1 MIINMSLRERVI
13 ENLSIRRERIING
26 QLNCIPSP
34 FKRFSNDFIG
44 IEQSCYY
51 TITSFTKGGKSQ
63 FTSYTFIYKPLMFCY
78 FTKADIE
85 LKILYFPLE
94 ETPERIMQR
103 FISWLLFDFSKGK
116 IRISPR
122 DLRSTTSAV
131 SQEILDII
139 NSDEIQ
145 DILNYFET
153 HVIFPEEAANPTG
166 IYKFCKTYAEEHGIV
181 YTKEGKYKDDFGIT
195 QTRQVFDRYEQDN
208 PNEYRLVIID
218 TINLIDT
225 ERGLTLKQSMDKLS
239 EYCAK
244 YLRNRYHYSPI
255 VIQQQAFES
264 EGNEAFKLGRVRPS
278 VAGLGD
284 SKYTSRDSNVVLGLF
299 SPFRFALK
307 EYEGY
312 DISKFKDNIRFLEMI
327 VNRDGEMG
335 GLCPLF
341 FDGAVCRFE
350 ELPKPDDNAELNK
363 VYMYLQHIR
372 NSTAKTFFG
381 YGVTKQNNKCKF
393 INKFFNIFKLYFKNN
408 KQHGNSITHREECS

>member
-1 MIINMSLRERVI
+1 MGNDLSLRDRVVANLGER
-13 ENLSIRRERIING
+13 RQRILDG
-26 QLNCIPSP
+26 QLNCIPSS

-44 IEQSCYY
+44 IEQACYY
-51 TITSFTKGGKSQ
+51 TVTSFTKGGKSQ

-78 FTKADIE
+78 FTKADIDI
-85 LKILYFPLE
+85 KILYFPLE

-103 FISWLLFDFSKGK
+103 FISWLLFDFSQGK

-131 SQEILDII
+131 SQEILDVI
-139 NSDEIQ
+139 NTDEIQ
-145 DILNYFET
+145 DILKYFEE

-166 IYKFCKTYAEEHGIV
+166 IFKYCKTYAEEHGIV
-181 YTKEGKYKDDFGIT
+181 HNKKKSYKDEHGLLYEKD
-195 QTRQVFDRYEQDN
+195 VFDRYEQDN
-208 PNEYRLVIID
+208 PNEYRLIIID

-225 ERGLTLKQSMDKLS
+225 ERGMTLKQSMDKLS

-244 YLRNRYHYSPI
+244 YLRNRYHYSPV
-255 VIQQQAFES
+255 VIQQQAFDQ
-264 EGNEAFKLGRVRPS
+264 EGNEAFKIGRVRPS

-350 ELPKPDDNAELNK
+350 ELPRPDDKVNMDK
-363 VYMYLQHIR
+363 VYEYVKYLRGIG
-372 NSTAKTFFG
+372 NTSKTFFS
-381 YGVTKQNNKCKF
+381 YGIRKFNKGLHIKKLISKF
-393 INKFFNIFKLYFKNN
+393 AALFK
-408 KQHGNSITHREECS
+408 

>member
-1 MIINMSLRERVI
+1 MSTLRERVI
-13 ENLSIRRERIING
+13 ENLNARRQRILNG

-34 FKRFSNDFIG
+34 FKRFSEDFIG

-78 FTKADIE
+78 YTKADIDI
-85 LKILYFPLE
+85 KILYFPLE

-103 FISWLLFDFSKGK
+103 FISWLLFDFSKGD

-122 DLRSTTSAV
+122 DLRSTTKAV
-131 SQEILDII
+131 SQEILDIVE
-139 NSDEIQ
+139 SEEIQ
-145 DILNYFET
+145 DIVKYFEE
-153 HVIFPEEAANPTG
+153 HVIFPDEPCNPTG
-166 IYKFCKTYAEEHGIV
+166 IFKYCVRYAEEHGNT
-181 YTKEGKYKDDFGIT
+181 YYKTAQYKDEFGVI
-195 QTRQVFDRYEQDN
+195 QEKQVFDRYEQDN

-225 ERGLTLKQSMDKLS
+225 ERGMTLKQSMDKLS
-239 EYCAK
+239 EYLAK
-244 YLRNRYHYSPI
+244 YLRNRYHYSPV
-255 VIQQQAFES
+255 VIQQQAFDQ
-264 EGNEAFKLGRVRPS
+264 EGNEAFKIGRVRPS

-341 FDGAVCRFE
+341 FDGAVCQFT
-350 ELPKPDDNAELNK
+350 ELPRPDNKEEILKYYNYLNK
-363 VYMYLQHIR
+363 LR
-372 NSTAKTFFG
+372 DNNTSKSFFS
-381 YGVTKQNNKCKF
+381 YGIIKLDDRLHRWKIFHKF
-393 INKFFNIFKLYFKNN
+393 AALFK
-408 KQHGNSITHREECS
+408 

>member
-1 MIINMSLRERVI
+1 MSTLRERVI
-13 ENLSIRRERIING
+13 ENLNSRRQRVLDG

-34 FKRFSNDFIG
+34 FKRFSEDFIG

-78 FTKADIE
+78 YTKADIN

-103 FISWLLFDFSKGK
+103 FISWLLFDYSKGE

-122 DLRSTTSAV
+122 DLRSTTKAV
-131 SQEILDII
+131 SREILDII
-139 NSDEIQ
+139 ESEEVQ
-145 DILNYFET
+145 DIIKYFEE
-153 HVIFPEEAANPTG
+153 HIVFPDEPCNPTG
-166 IYKFCKTYAEEHGIV
+166 IFKYCVRYAEGHGKTYYKTV
-181 YTKEGKYKDDFGIT
+181 QYKDEFGVI
-195 QTRQVFDRYEQDN
+195 QEKQVFDRYEQDN
-208 PNEYRLVIID
+208 PNEYRLIMID
-218 TINLIDT
+218 TINLIDI
-225 ERGLTLKQSMDKLS
+225 ERGMTLKQAMDKLS
-239 EYCAK
+239 EYLAK
-244 YLRNRYHYSPI
+244 YLRNRYYYSPV
-255 VIQQQAFES
+255 VIQQQSFDQ
-264 EGNEAFKLGRVRPS
+264 EGNEAFKIGRVRPS

-284 SKYTSRDSNVVLGLF
+284 SKYTSRDSNVVMGLF

-341 FDGAVCRFE
+341 FDGAICQFT
-350 ELPKPDDNAELNK
+350 ELPRPDNK
-363 VYMYLQHIR
+363 EEILKYYNYLSKLR
-372 NSTAKTFFG
+372 DSNTAKTFFS
-381 YGVTKQNNKCKF
+381 YG
-393 INKFFNIFKLYFKNN
+393 INKMNKELRRQKLFHKFAALFK
-408 KQHGNSITHREECS
+408 